1 MLAFFEVEIMVNK
14 ENKEKKVKNKIIERR
29 YHQISLI
36 ADYLVDSFYLNPN
49 RKLID
54 MKYMIK

>member
-1 MLAFFEVEIMVNK
+1 MVNK